1 MLAQLGLARQL
12 EAEVSGV
19 VAVDGR
25 SEVRVR
31 RLRQLRL
38 LVQQG
43 EDTLRLGLNQ
53 VDAVLRSRHINI
65 NNR

>member
-12 EAEVSGV
+12 EAEVTGV

-25 SEVRVR
+25 SEVVVR

-43 EDTLRLGLNQ
+43 EDPTRLGLNQ
-53 VDAVLRSRHINI
+53 VDAVLRS
-65 NNR
+65 